1 MAVRSDTDLLELPEE
16 QVLEWYREI
25 PVKGIAK
32 LPGTLHNR
40 GFLIGGALVAT
51 LTCGFLVLLLSMVI
65 GFGGI
70 DWLVSLALVGAG
82 VVRWLARA
90 KPRRPI
96 TDGTNSW
103 RAEFVVDDLGAG
115 VFAGQPPTGVAV
127 ALRAELRSRA
137 MTGGIWNGIWCGLFA
152 GIHALRLR
160 LPGKGMLLLYLGDT
174 TVDSG
179 DLRFSINW
187 GHVMQVEVDER
198 ARVFD
203 LRGTECAGLRLQC
216 TPGNFPVVRAF
227 ISEYIHPVLWPS
239 NGPAAH
245 EGSARSSVSG
255 SVQRRERGDASGS
268 RF

>member
-1 MAVRSDTDLLELPEE
+1 MQTDTNLSE
-16 QVLEWYREI
+16 QAQQPMLEWEGEI
-25 PVKGIAK
+25 PVKGLAK
-32 LPGTLHNR
+32 LPGTLQNR

-51 LTCGFLVLLLSMVI
+51 LTCGFLVLLLSLVI

-103 RAEFVVDDLGAG
+103 RAQFVVDALGAEI
-115 VFAGQPPTGVAV
+115 FAGNPPAGVAV

-137 MTGGIWNGIWCGLFA
+137 TSGGLWSGIWCGLLA
-152 GIHALRLR
+152 GIHVLRISSEGALFLF
-160 LPGKGMLLLYLGDT
+160 LGDT

-187 GHVMQVEVDER
+187 GHVMQVEVVER
-198 ARVFD
+198 ARVID

-216 TPGNFPVVRAF
+216 TPENFPVVRAF
-227 ISEYIHPVLWPS
+227 IGEYIHPVLWS
-239 NGPAAH
+239 SKGAAGH
-245 EGSARSSVSG
+245 EGSARTSRSG
-255 SVQRRERGDASGS
+255 RDQRRERGDASGS